1 MNLFRIVLCLSIEN
15 LRKRENF
22 EQQQTIIAECN
33 NSIKSKKKK
42 SIKKYT
48 IKIKA
53 CTCTAAEGG
62 AGDRGSGGIGGIW
75 SSFG

>member
-15 LRKRENF
+15 LRKIENF
-22 EQQQTIIAECN
+22 EQQQTIVAECN
-33 NSIKSKKKK
+33 NSIKSKKK

-53 CTCTAAEGG
+53 CTCAAAEGG
-62 AGDRGSGGIGGIW
+62 AGDRASGGIGGIW